1 MNHPGSSP
9 RRHER
14 GIFRF
19 ELQGEDDVLYNI
31 YDFEGEKV
39 AVVRFASWIDESI
52 TDECAHLIL
61 EQAEAVRRRLHWRPR
76 LHQG

>member
-1 MNHPGSSP
+1 MSHYSLSS

-52 TDECAHLIL
+52 TDACAHLIL
-61 EQAEAVRRRLHWRPR
+61 EQAEAARRRLQWRPQ